1 MLKIRYKTR
10 AAIPVIGVILLVGVF
25 TALIAFSSVMLF
37 DNGFLSSED
46 PDVQI
51 EIRESVDSKS
61 INILSN
67 SNVDEFILRTPNGNE
82 TYDYTTE
89 SIELNKNIPGQY
101 TLITKTDDTETI
113 IERFNIDGE
122 YETIQGQVSTN
133 PEIENAEI
141 YSIIDG
147 QILGQSETDEDGEYT
162 IQTPDIE
169 NTTITVNVEG
179 FTSDELSYPLYAGA
193 KKKAEGN
200 TNLDFTFTN
209 ESERNVNDKTIITSY
224 EVLEAENKNAIS
236 NIKQLQAIDT
246 NQDYSI
252 ARNIYGNVTDSW
264 NGGEGF
270 IPIDNYSGNINGN
283 SFTISNIHMRTSTD
297 NEKGLFRSM
306 EGSEIKNLTLSNFD
320 IKHEEESSGGNRYGI
335 LVGQTDG
342 ETNIKNIGIE
352 NSIIESS
359 DNDII
364 GGIVGRNNG
373 VIESSYVIHTDI
385 YGNENVGG
393 LIGSNGGTEDEGM
406 VKKSYV
412 QSEIFGSNNVG
423 GLIGNDFSSSSISI
437 YNSYSASVINP
448 TGEQDNYYGAI
459 SGQVSSSID
468 GSNIYWD
475 YERADRKFEESLDDA
490 GSGDY
495 SDINRLT
502 TSEMTGHSPKRT
514 MRELDFENIWDITR
528 EYPSLQNQKN

>member
-1 MLKIRYKTR
+1 MLKTRHKTN

-25 TALIAFSSVMLF
+25 TAVIAFSSVMIF
-37 DNGFLSSED
+37 NTGFLTSED

-51 EIRESVDSKS
+51 EIRESADSKS

-89 SIELNKNIPGQY
+89 SIDVNKNIPGKY
-101 TLITKTDDTETI
+101 ILISKTDDAETI
-113 IERFNIDGE
+113 IERFNIAGE
-122 YETIQGQVSTN
+122 YETIQGKVSQN

-147 QILGQSETDEDGEYT
+147 QILDQTKTDENGEYT
-162 IQTPDIE
+162 IQTPDVE

-179 FTSDELSYPLYAGA
+179 FISDELSYPLYAGA
-193 KKKAEGN
+193 KKKTGGN
-200 TNLDFTFTN
+200 TDIDFTFTN
-209 ESERNVNDKTIITSY
+209 ESEKSVNGETIITSY
-224 EVLEAENKNAIS
+224 EVLEAENKNVIA

-246 NQDYSI
+246 NKDYSI
-252 ARNIYGNVTDSW
+252 ARNINGSVTDSW
-264 NGGEGF
+264 NDGAGF
-270 IPIDNYSGNINGN
+270 IPIDNYSGNIDGN
-283 SFTISNIHMRTSTD
+283 SFTISNIHMKTSTD
-297 NEKGLFRSM
+297 NENGLFKSM
-306 EGSEIKNLTLSNFD
+306 EGSEIKNLTLANFN
-320 IKHEEESSGGNRYGI
+320 IKHEKESSGGNRYGI

-342 ETNIKNIGIE
+342 ETKINNINIE

-359 DNDII
+359 ENDII

-373 VIESSYVIHTDI
+373 IIESSSVIHTDI
-385 YGNENVGG
+385 HGNENVGG
-393 LIGSNGGTEDEGM
+393 LIGSNGGTQDDGT

-437 YNSYSASVINP
+437 HNSYSATVINP
-448 TGEQDNYYGAI
+448 TGEPDNYYGAI
-459 SGQVSSSID
+459 SGQVSSSIE

-475 YERADRKFEESLDDA
+475 YEKSDKKFEEPLDNA

-495 SDINRLT
+495 VDVNRLT
-502 TSEMTGHSPKRT
+502 NSEMTGHSPKRT

-528 EYPSLQNQKN
+528 NYPSQ